1 MKARI
6 IHTKIWTD
14 YWFKKLNR
22 SSKIVFLYLLSN
34 QFIGLSG
41 IYEITNEQICF
52 DVGITSTELEEAKK
66 HLSKKISF
74 HENWVK
80 IFNYEK
86 YQTYKGSK
94 NEVAKEKERNLVPS
108 VIRDTLSIPYRY
120 PIDSTSN
127 QKSVISNKKLV
138 ISNKKPEDED
148 FKEIAEK
155 YGVPKSFVLSKWDDL
170 ENYCASTGKKYKNYK
185 ATLMNWVKR
194 DALKIKREDKNA
206 NRYGKARGG
215 IIIDWR

>member
-108 VIRDTLSIPYRY
+108 VIRDTLSIPYR
-120 PIDSTSN
+120 
-127 QKSVISNKKLV
+127 
-138 ISNKKPEDED
+138 
-148 FKEIAEK
+148 
-155 YGVPKSFVLSKWDDL
+155 
-170 ENYCASTGKKYKNYK
+170 
-185 ATLMNWVKR
+185 
-194 DALKIKREDKNA
+194 
-206 NRYGKARGG
+206 
-215 IIIDWR
+215 